1 MEKKDIVGIGRRKT
15 STARV
20 FLTEGTGKIL
30 INSRDLLEYLQ
41 QSPVKVSSVK
51 SPLSILG
58 LDTKYDI
65 KINIKGGGLSSQAG
79 AIRLGLSRALCIM
92 NPENRIILKAAGFM
106 ERDARE
112 KERRKYGLKKAR
124 KAPQFSKR

>member
-41 QSPVKVSSVK
+41 QSPVKVSIVK

-79 AIRLGLSRALCIM
+79 AIR
-92 NPENRIILKAAGFM
+92 
-106 ERDARE
+106 
-112 KERRKYGLKKAR
+112 
-124 KAPQFSKR
+124 